1 MLINWTTLILFLGAL
16 QALIVLIGINIREPF
31 QGLRKRLISGW
42 LVAVFLII
50 SYYGLVLVGD
60 LTILAYIDSLGS
72 AAWMAIFPLFF
83 LIAKSLTEPEWR
95 PRWTVLCLFPVT
107 LMFWIEGIIT
117 TLGVDFWLYQQVD
130 YRLFLDV
137 WMLYFFGTGILF
149 SILTLNQAQRYP
161 NAVFST
167 KIRRAAY
174 FFLGLLIVFSIG
186 FCFIRLRYEFSFE
199 YILALI
205 LEGFIFVFLFHIFKR
220 SSIPWNGQYQNNSL
234 PNKQKEELTDRLEKV
249 MKEQQPYL
257 DASLSLKQL
266 ALLVSASENDL
277 SQLLNI
283 HFEVGFYGFIN
294 AYRLSYAEKL
304 LRGPEAAQYKIEGIA
319 RMSGFK
325 SKATFYR
332 VFKQKHGRTPR
343 AFMGEG

>member
-16 QALIVLIGINIREPF
+16 QALVVLIGINIREPF
-31 QGLRKRLISGW
+31 RGLRKRLISGW
-42 LVAVFLII
+42 LVAVFIII
-50 SYYGLVLVGD
+50 SYYALVLVGD

-83 LIAKSLTEPEWR
+83 LIAKSLTEEEWR
-95 PRWTVLCLFPVT
+95 PKWTVLFIFPLT
-107 LMFWIEGIIT
+107 LIFWIEGIIT
-117 TLGVDFWLYQQVD
+117 TFGVDFWLYQQVD
-130 YRLFLDV
+130 YRLFLDL

-149 SILTLNQAQRYP
+149 SVLTLTQAKRFST
-161 NAVFST
+161 AVFAP
-167 KIRRAAY
+167 KLKRAAY
-174 FFLGLLIVFSIG
+174 FFLGLLTVFSIG
-186 FCFIRLRYEFSFE
+186 FGFIRLRYEFSFE

-220 SSIPWNGQYQNNSL
+220 SSIPWNGKYQNNAL
-234 PNKQKEELTDRLEKV
+234 PNKEKDELANRLEKV

-266 ALLVSASENDL
+266 AQLVVASENEL

-283 HFEVGFYGFIN
+283 HFGVGFYGFIN
-294 AYRLSYAEKL
+294 DYRLSHAEKL

-332 VFKQKHGRTPR
+332 VFKKKHGLTPR
-343 AFMGEG
+343 AFMEFD